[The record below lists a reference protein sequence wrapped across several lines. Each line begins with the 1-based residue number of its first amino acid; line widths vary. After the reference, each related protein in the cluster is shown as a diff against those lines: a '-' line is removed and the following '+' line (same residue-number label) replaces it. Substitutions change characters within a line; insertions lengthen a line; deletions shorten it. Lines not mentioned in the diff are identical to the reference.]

1 VPAPRFAVTTEAA
14 AFVAGGGRDLDT
26 TRLPGAD
33 ALAAGAADQLS
44 TIRAA
49 TRSGSR
55 SPTPTTRACG

>member
-33 ALAAGAADQLS
+33 ALAAGAAVAS

-49 TRSGSR
+49 MRSGSR